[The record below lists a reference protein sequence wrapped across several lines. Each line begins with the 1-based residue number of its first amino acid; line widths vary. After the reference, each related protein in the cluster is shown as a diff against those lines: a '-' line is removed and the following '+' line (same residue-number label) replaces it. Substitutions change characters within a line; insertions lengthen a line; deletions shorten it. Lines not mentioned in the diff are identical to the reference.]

1 VHESRMRWVTV
12 GAMSS
17 PLRRP
22 DDAAGDADVMRSTYV
37 TRGLGRNAPETTG
50 TFDVERPQ
58 MAMRTVG
65 SGLTGLDDFT
75 QYGISIEPGQQA
87 PSVPTEVVATGQV
100 TS

>member
-1 VHESRMRWVTV
+1 
-12 GAMSS
+12 
-17 PLRRP
+17 
-22 DDAAGDADVMRSTYV
+22 MRSTYLI
-37 TRGLGRNAPETTG
+37 RGVGGDAPEALG

-58 MAMRTVG
+58 MAPRTVG
-65 SGLTGLDDFT
+65 SGLTGLDGFT

>member
-1 VHESRMRWVTV
+1 MRRVTI

-17 PLRRP
+17 LLRRP

-37 TRGLGRNAPETTG
+37 TRGLGGDPPETTG